1 MLQSSPASS
10 LQCPALWTDSLC
22 HLPPTPPLQLNK
34 SAVLRKAIDYIRFLQ
49 HSNRKLKQENLSLRT
64 AVHKSSEFWPPPRL
78 ASLEVLALQGPF
90 NLSLALPGL
99 QLPQVLS
106 SDLG

>member
-1 MLQSSPASS
+1 MVAKGKPRPPQVWPA
-10 LQCPALWTDSLC
+10 AG
-22 HLPPTPPLQLNK
+22 
-34 SAVLRKAIDYIRFLQ
+34 
-49 HSNRKLKQENLSLRT
+49 

-90 NLSLALPGL
+90 NLSLALRGL